1 MSDQKLIKQVLAALE
16 FIPESGSMLGTAA
29 EARRLEA
36 VNLLRNRLADP
47 DRSGSPCPEF
57 WDWLPRAYRDG
68 DLGTEA
74 KFTKYNMEVAFFA
87 GKHGA
92 QATTPQQQDP
102 VAWMTTDQTL
112 VERGYNRFSHTRS
125 EQWNIPVYAGKPTKG
140 QAVRKCLTDEDIHGV
155 LAELQNEVYSYTR
168 PPTIDTRILFA
179 RAIEKKLWEK
189 NT

>member
-1 MSDQKLIKQVLAALE
+1 MSDQELMQQALWALE
-16 FIPESGSMLGTAA
+16 DVFGKNKVDVGVI
-29 EARRLEA
+29 
-36 VNLLRNRLADP
+36 NLLRNRLADP

-92 QATTPQQQDP
+92 QATTPQQQEP
-102 VAWMTTDQTL
+102 VAWMTTDETL
-112 VERGYNRFSHTRS
+112 INKGYNRFSPTQS
-125 EQWNIPVYAGKPTKG
+125 DQWNISVYAGGGPPKKS
-140 QAVRKCLTDEDIHGV
+140 AAWKCLTDEDIHGV
-155 LAELQNEVYSYTR
+155 LAELQDQVYSYTR
-168 PPTIDTRILFA
+168 PPTLDTRILFA